1 MNVHPGET
9 LEDQIRNIAILAS
22 DIAAKHRN
30 RRALPTHSPFGLGL
44 RFGASAAAQFVASP
58 DSQARL
64 RDLCAKHDLAPF
76 TMNAFPFGVF
86 HGSVVKEDVY
96 RPTWSDPR
104 RIQYTTDAA
113 RSLALLMPVDI
124 ERGSVSTAPLSYKTF
139 DEHPHAPIANVV
151 KALEAIKTIHEE
163 TGKFI
168 ILSMEPE
175 PGCFPETTT
184 ETIAVINQIKD
195 QSGPALAPYLGVCF
209 DTAHLSVEFENLAE
223 SVRQFTAADIP
234 IGKCQI
240 SAALECDDT
249 EAARTVLAHY
259 AEGVYLHQTI
269 RRDSTGQLTYFG
281 DLPPALD
288 TPITAGSVLRT
299 HFHVPLFENGNADLR
314 TTANDLHHPAFRTAL
329 AENGCSQFEVE
340 TYTWDVWCHCAD
352 SAMDIP
358 SGIARELSVAADLL
372 GNLA

>member
-9 LEDQIRNIAILAS
+9 LEDQIRNIAILAP
-22 DIAAKHRN
+22 DIAAKHRIK
-30 RRALPTHSPFGLGL
+30 RAVSPHSPFGLGL
-44 RFGASAAAQFVASP
+44 RFGATAAAQFVASP
-58 DSQARL
+58 DSQAHL
-64 RDLCAKHDLAPF
+64 RDICAKHSLVPF

-86 HGSVVKEDVY
+86 HGSAVKEEVY

-113 RSLALLMPVDI
+113 RSLALLMPAGTN
-124 ERGSVSTAPLSYKTF
+124 RGSVSTAPLSYKTF
-139 DEHPHAPIANVV
+139 GETPDVAICNVV

-175 PGCFPETTT
+175 PGCFPETTP
-184 ETIAVINQIKD
+184 ETIAVINQIKE
-195 QSGPALAPYLGVCF
+195 QSGPSLAPYLGVCF

-223 SVRQFTAADIP
+223 SVRQFTAANIR

-269 RRDSTGQLTYFG
+269 RRDSTGLLSYFG
-281 DLPPALD
+281 DLPPALA

-299 HFHVPLFENGNADLR
+299 HFHVPLFENGNACLR
-314 TTANDLHHPAFRTAL
+314 TTANDLHHPAFHAAL
-329 AENGCSQFEVE
+329 AESGCSQFEVE

-352 SAMDIP
+352 SALDIP